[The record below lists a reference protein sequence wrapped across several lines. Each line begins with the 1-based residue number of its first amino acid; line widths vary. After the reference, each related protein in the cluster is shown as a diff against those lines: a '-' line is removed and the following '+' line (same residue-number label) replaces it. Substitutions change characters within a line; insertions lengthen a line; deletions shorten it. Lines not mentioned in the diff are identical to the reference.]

1 MHLPEELVRMIRE
14 FSKPL
19 LRYPREYKL
28 ALAATNRTS
37 WYYLRK
43 KLSSPE
49 ADQVIVLLRCYLESM
64 VQNQTFRDIFKAK
77 VFNPACE
84 LCEEERRKI
93 QTDWINS
100 IANEQRHRNMLE
112 CFL

>member
-1 MHLPEELVRMIRE
+1 MQLPEELVRIVRE

-28 ALAATNRTS
+28 ALAATNRSS

-49 ADQVIVLLRCYLESM
+49 ADQVVVLLRCYLVSK
-64 VQNQTFRDIFKAK
+64 VQAQTFLTIFKAK
-77 VFNPACE
+77 VINPACE
-84 LCEEERRKI
+84 LCEEERTKI
-93 QTDWINS
+93 RTDWLNS
-100 IANEQRHRNMLE
+100 ITNEQRRRDMLE
-112 CFL
+112 TFL

>member
-1 MHLPEELVRMIRE
+1 MQLPEELVRMIRE

-49 ADQVIVLLRCYLESM
+49 ADQVIVLLRNYLVSM

-77 VFNPACE
+77 VINPCE

-100 IANEQRHRNMLE
+100 ITNEQRHRAILE